1 MTPQTRTQ
9 VRELLERHGRHPV
22 KALGQHFL
30 ADPNI
35 VRKIIGIAGV
45 GPGDRVLEVGA
56 GTGTLTAALAE
67 TGAHVLS
74 YEVDEG
80 LRPILEEALAGAEV
94 DLRFE
99 DVMEVDLVAV
109 LGEGPWK
116 LVANLPYSVG
126 TPLLLEV
133 MRGVPAVRHAT
144 VMVQREVADRLV
156 ARPRD
161 DAYGLPTV
169 VMRLHGS
176 PRVAFTV
183 PPQVFLPAPQV
194 GSAVVVVDRIEP
206 HPRVERAI
214 ELAAAAF
221 GRRRKMLRRSLDGVL
236 ADPDAVLEAAGVD
249 GTRRAE
255 ELSPED
261 FLRLAEVAGG

>member
-1 MTPQTRTQ
+1 MSPQTRTE

-35 VRKIIGIAGV
+35 VRKVVETAHV
-45 GPGDRVLEVGA
+45 GPGDRVLEIGA

-80 LRPILEEALAGAEV
+80 LRPILEETLEGTGV
-94 DLRFE
+94 DLRFR
-99 DVMEVDLVAV
+99 DVMDEHLSDV

-126 TPLLLEV
+126 TPLVLDV
-133 MRGVPAVRHAT
+133 MRRVPVVRHLT

-156 ARPRD
+156 AKPGT

-169 VMRLHGS
+169 IVRLNGS
-176 PRVAFTV
+176 PRIAFTV

-194 GSAVVVVDRIEP
+194 GSAVVVIDRIEP
-206 HPRVERAI
+206 HPRAERAI

-221 GRRRKMLRRSLDGVL
+221 GRRRKMLRRSLDTAVSDPQALL
-236 ADPDAVLEAAGVD
+236 ADAGID
-249 GTRRAE
+249 GTRRGE
-255 ELSPED
+255 ELSPDD
-261 FLRLAEVAGG
+261 FLRLAEVARD